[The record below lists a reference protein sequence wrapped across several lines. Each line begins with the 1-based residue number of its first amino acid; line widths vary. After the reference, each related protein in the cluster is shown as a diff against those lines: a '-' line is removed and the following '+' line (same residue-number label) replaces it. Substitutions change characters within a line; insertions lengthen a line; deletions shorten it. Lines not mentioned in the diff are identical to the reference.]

1 MIRLL
6 FSRRLVRIAMWIFIT
21 LATLVSL
28 LFVWT
33 NWSGTRRWAETKAM
47 VEREGE
53 TLDFRQ
59 LVPQTPPEHQN
70 LLAIEPLLGIAG
82 AVSGE
87 PPNTVPET
95 KLKALEALQWNAPN
109 VKRPSAHGAAFG
121 DKPSF
126 SDWLRFVRESRLLEV
141 PENSSNPG
149 QDVLNAL
156 DARFPVL
163 KRLAAEASKRPH
175 ALFTPGLNERVVPG
189 ALYALR
195 LGYYSAAQSLG
206 HNLALR
212 ARAAAAA
219 GLGGEAASSLV
230 AMFQLSHACQAE
242 PVLIGFLVG
251 VTVQTLAVDAL
262 WEFLEAR
269 VLKDQDLALLHNT
282 LQHRNLEPVFLT
294 TMRGELTFGVN
305 ALEGIEAALRQG
317 GGENPEV
324 LAALELGGTRK
335 SQLVRLIPTGLFRRW
350 KSTLVE
356 VEMRHFLRPLKQ
368 GGILAAFR
376 AHEAAEKEV
385 VEHSNP
391 LLHPDYVIARL
402 VVPGVLGV
410 SKTALSA
417 QARLAQAQAA
427 IALERHFS
435 QHSAYPARLED
446 LVPALLPAVPV
457 DPCDGKPMRYQQV
470 EAGRYRLW
478 SVAYDAKD
486 DLGKVDA
493 TDRNASR
500 LQKPQYKGDWTWQ
513 YEPVQALK

>member
-1 MIRLL
+1 MIRRL
-6 FSRRLVRIAMWIFIT
+6 FSIRLVRIAMWIFVT
-21 LATLVSL
+21 LATLVVL
-28 LFVWT
+28 LFVWV

-53 TLDFRQ
+53 TLDFRA
-59 LVPQTPPEHQN
+59 LVPETPPEHQN
-70 LLAIEPLLGIAG
+70 LLAIEPLRGIAG

-87 PPNTVPET
+87 AASTVPET
-95 KLKALEALQWNAPN
+95 KLKALEALQWNTPN
-109 VKRPSAHGAAFG
+109 VTRPSALGASFG
-121 DKPSF
+121 VKPSF

-141 PENSSNPG
+141 PENSAHPG

-156 DARFPVL
+156 DAKFPVL
-163 KRLAAEASKRPH
+163 KQLAAEAPKRPH
-175 ALFTPGLNERVVPG
+175 ALFTPGLHERAVPS

-195 LGYYSAAQSLG
+195 LGYYTAAQSLG
-206 HNLALR
+206 TNLALR

-230 AMFQLSHACQAE
+230 ALFQLSHACQAE

-251 VTVQTLAVDAL
+251 VTVQALAVDAL
-262 WEFLEAR
+262 WETLEAK
-269 VLKDQDLALLHNT
+269 VLKNEDLALLHNT
-282 LQHRNLEPVFLT
+282 LRPRNLDPVFLT

-305 ALEGIEAALRQG
+305 TLEGIEAALRQN
-317 GGENPEV
+317 GGENQEV
-324 LAALELGGTRK
+324 LAALELGGARK

-350 KSTLVE
+350 KSTFVE
-356 VEMRHFLRPLKQ
+356 VEMRHFLHPLKQ

-376 AHEAAEKEV
+376 AHEATEREL

-402 VVPGVLGV
+402 VLPNLLGI

-417 QARLAQAQAA
+417 QARLAQAQTAL
-427 IALERHFS
+427 ALERHFA
-435 QHSAYPARLED
+435 QHSSYPTRLED

-457 DPCDGKPMRYQQV
+457 DPCDGKPMRYQQT

-478 SVAYDAKD
+478 SVAFDGKD

-493 TDRNASR
+493 DGQRASK
-500 LQKPQYKGDWTWQ
+500 LLKPHYLGDWAWQ